1 MKKIS
6 LYIHIPFCEHK
17 CIYCDFY
24 SITITDNLSRFLSA
38 LKKEISEFSNYFK
51 NTEIQSVFLGGG
63 TPSLLSAKQIDE
75 ILSTICH
82 YSNLG
87 EGVEI
92 TLETNPGTVDLQKLK
107 EFKKLG
113 INRLSIG
120 VQSFNDMELKFL
132 TRIHDGKSAIKTIED
147 ANRVGFDNI
156 NLDLIFNLPKQT
168 QSIWEKN
175 LQTALAL
182 PVKHI
187 STYSLIL
194 ERGTILNKLVS
205 EKKILINNDDFDASL
220 YEFTMEYLSAKGFNQ
235 YEVSNFCKTG
245 YECIHNLTYW
255 HHKNYIGFGPSAH
268 SFYKNKRWWNC
279 SGVKQYINKITQTGN
294 AVCGSEKLSDDKLL
308 DEYVMLAL
316 RSNGLNL
323 KKLENIYGNGWFM
336 QNREY
341 LNHLKRNNFVI
352 EKDNFIKFT
361 PKGYLLCDEILQK
374 LK

>member
-1 MKKIS
+1 
-6 LYIHIPFCEHK
+6 
-17 CIYCDFY
+17 
-24 SITITDNLSRFLSA
+24 

>member
-1 MKKIS
+1 LKKIS